1 MVNSEK
7 ILKQKNSL
15 SSGINISIGLVL
27 AGLTVATGLICGF
40 GGTFS
45 TVAGVYLGYKFLRLI
60 LRVLSLV
67 FSLLITLVSIA
78 ILILIISL
86 LIF

>member
-15 SSGINISIGLVL
+15 RFGINISIGLVL
-27 AGLTVATGLICGF
+27 AGLGVVVGLIFGF

-45 TVAGVYLGYKFLRLI
+45 TVAGIYIGYKLLRLI
-60 LRVLSLV
+60 LRALSLV